1 MTSLKG
7 KFKFYEDVVEINF
20 STKFV
25 YFKETLEKM
34 LGLTDDNFSNIKLSY
49 KDEDGDKIEIK
60 TEEDYKIFFDELKKR
75 SDELIMLAEVK
86 EESNISIQQCSVSIL
101 AYVQKNNRGNINNV
115 SEQIKEKNKSLELSD
130 EINPNN
136 ISNNEKSKEKIVQP
150 QNNNVISNNLNNN
163 NIINNNNLNN
173 NNLNINQINNNN
185 IINNNNLNNNNL
197 NINQINNNNI
207 NQNQNNL
214 NINKVIE
221 NNNIN
226 RNINNNINNL
236 NNINNIN
243 NINNFNNINNKVQQ
257 PQNFQQPQNQNR
269 QINDNLYV
277 LSFPYYCQ
285 LCKIAPIYQALYYCK
300 ECKLTICPKCELSE
314 GQKHIHPFY
323 KIQTT
328 QQFDFLMIENSTGIE
343 KLLDGVS
350 NKLEGAYNSMLGFF
364 GTNNNNNNNR
374 NVKNDPVNQRPQRI
388 SLIQLARNYYDLR
401 NFTDQQIETAL
412 LKANKNI
419 DEAVIILVSQ

>member
-75 SDELIMLAEVK
+75 NDELIMLAEVK

-150 QNNNVISNNLNNN
+150 QNNNVIS
-163 NIINNNNLNN
+163 
-173 NNLNINQINNNN
+173 
-185 IINNNNLNNNNL
+185 NNL